1 MEITARQLERLLTCT
16 ILLEEA
22 CEKNSIALRTVKLIR
37 EKLDE
42 IEQAAD
48 AEEQYTRE
56 LQDIELPEP
65 SRNSSS
71 MIREYGQELM
81 SGGAGLKELI
91 VLTME
96 HFGMTQT
103 QFANL
108 IGVNQGSLSHYIRF
122 GTHRDGVIKSVTE
135 FFGFDGKAGE

>member
-37 EKLDE
+37 EKLDA
-42 IEQAAD
+42 IEQ
-48 AEEQYTRE
+48 Y
-56 LQDIELPEP
+56 IEFPEP
-65 SRNSSS
+65 NRNSSS

-122 GTHRDGVIKSVTE
+122 GTHRDGVIKNVTE